1 MIDVIKKIDIND
13 NELKEDNEYNKI
25 ELNLDDK
32 VDNKS
37 ENKDDSMILEEN
49 LEYSSDNEFI
59 SKDDELEGTTNL
71 YDRLLNNDKYI
82 KYKEIILEF
91 IKENKIKSYKRS
103 HLKDDDDEDD
113 MLKLLAEKE
122 IDKKIKIRYPK
133 K

>member
-1 MIDVIKKIDIND
+1 MIDVIKRIDIND
-13 NELKEDNEYNKI
+13 NELKEDNEYNKK

-59 SKDDELEGTTNL
+59 SKEDELEGTANL
-71 YDRLLNNDKYI
+71 YDRLLNNYKYI

>member
-1 MIDVIKKIDIND
+1 M
-13 NELKEDNEYNKI
+13 
-25 ELNLDDK
+25 
-32 VDNKS
+32 
-37 ENKDDSMILEEN
+37 
-49 LEYSSDNEFI
+49 
-59 SKDDELEGTTNL
+59 EGTANL
-71 YDRLLNNDKYI
+71 YDRLLNNYKYI